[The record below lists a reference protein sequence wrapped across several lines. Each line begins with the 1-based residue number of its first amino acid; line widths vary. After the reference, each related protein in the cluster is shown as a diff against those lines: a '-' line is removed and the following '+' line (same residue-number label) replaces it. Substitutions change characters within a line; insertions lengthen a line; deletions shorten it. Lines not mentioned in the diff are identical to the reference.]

1 MNLTFCSSYP
11 KKTLMLCVHYHEG
24 SVGTKAGLE
33 GLAKMTPLVTIPN
46 ITLKG
51 SASKHDIRK
60 LYKKVWQI
68 SRILNST
75 MENVLTCNVEAWNYP
90 TVGTDVTAKPN
101 FLLYVFN
108 IRALRTI
115 YTCSKPTNAYR

>member
-1 MNLTFCSSYP
+1 
-11 KKTLMLCVHYHEG
+11 
-24 SVGTKAGLE
+24 
-33 GLAKMTPLVTIPN
+33 LAKMTVLVTIAN
-46 ITLKG
+46 ITLKC
-51 SASKHDIRK
+51 SASNYDIRQ

-75 MENVLTCNVEAWNYP
+75 MKNVLTCNVETWNYP
-90 TVGTDVTAKPN
+90 TVGMDMTAKPN

-115 YTCSKPTNAYR
+115 YTCSKPTNVYR